1 MLGMTFFTLSE
12 LSIQWV
18 KNPTASSAL
27 GIETQF
33 FSKLYWIWTDPMI
46 GVDLLHAN
54 RFPHVQKHDSIQQMH
69 SFNAIVLFICIAFV
83 TLKFQEGREDWPI
96 ESQ

>member
-1 MLGMTFFTLSE
+1 
-12 LSIQWV
+12 
-18 KNPTASSAL
+18 
-27 GIETQF
+27 
-33 FSKLYWIWTDPMI
+33 MI

-83 TLKFQEGREDWPI
+83 TLKFQEGRED
-96 ESQ
+96 